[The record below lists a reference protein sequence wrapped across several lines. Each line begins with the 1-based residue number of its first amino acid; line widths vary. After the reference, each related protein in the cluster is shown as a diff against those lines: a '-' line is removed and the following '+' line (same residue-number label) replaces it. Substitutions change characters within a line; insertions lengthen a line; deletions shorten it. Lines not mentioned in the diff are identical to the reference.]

1 MTEKDSAL
9 LSELES
15 LRKENA
21 RLKHRLA
28 ASQRSEVLLQ
38 AFLDTVPFLVWIS
51 DRSGTCI
58 LQSQLALDQWGDL
71 RGKTLADFEV
81 PQDVASQWVDREQR
95 VWAGE
100 IIREEVF
107 YTFQEQ
113 TRWVEEI
120 IAPVKNNQEII
131 GLVGISLDISERKLF
146 ESELKHARDAALES
160 SRAKSEFLANMSH
173 EIRTPMNAIIGL
185 TGLLLDTHLTPDQL
199 DFVET
204 IRASGDNLLTII
216 NDILDF
222 SKVESGKL
230 TLEMQP
236 CNLRDCLEGALDL
249 VATQALQK
257 GLNLAYLIEESTP
270 AVVMTDMT
278 RLRQILVNLL
288 NNAVKFTPQ
297 GEVVVTLQSMARN
310 GKSHEIH
317 FTVKDTGIGI
327 PENHLGRLFQ
337 TFSQVDAST
346 TRKYGGTGLGLAISQ
361 KLCELMGGT
370 IWVDSQEGVGS
381 TFHFTIVAESVP
393 GQPTIDFQGRS
404 AQLAEKRVLI
414 VDDNPTNRKILTL
427 QTQSWG
433 MIPRATASPLEALA
447 WIQQGE
453 PFDVA
458 ILDVNM
464 PEMDGF
470 DLATGI
476 QKIRHQSILPLILLT
491 SSAMRPSRT
500 LATQVEFAACLT
512 KPIKP
517 KQLFTLLTTILGTS
531 LPKAVPVQTRDE
543 LETQLGARFPLRILL
558 AEDHVINQ
566 KVALRTLERMGYR
579 ADLAANGFEVIE
591 ALKRQSYDV
600 ILMDIQ
606 MPEMDGLEAT
616 RQICSRFSKSRKPW
630 IIAMTAGVLT
640 EDREKCFAA
649 GMDDFISK
657 PVTFQQLQAALERT
671 VMPGLGEFSPFQ

>member
-1 MTEKDSAL
+1 MTEMDPAL
-9 LSELES
+9 LLELEA

-21 RLKHRLA
+21 GLKNLLA
-28 ASQRSEVLLQ
+28 ASQKSEVLLQ

-58 LQSQLALDQWGDL
+58 LQSQVALDQWGDL
-71 RGKTLADFEV
+71 RGKTLADFQV
-81 PQDVASQWVDREQR
+81 PQDIANQWSDRERR

-100 IIREEVF
+100 IIREEVL
-107 YTFQEQ
+107 YTFQDH

-120 IAPVKNNQEII
+120 IAPVKTNQEII

-146 ESELKHARDAALES
+146 EEELKHARDTALEA

-185 TGLLLDTHLTPDQL
+185 TGLLLDTHLTSDQL

-204 IRASGDNLLTII
+204 IRSSGDSLLTII

-230 TLEMQP
+230 TLEIQP
-236 CNLRDCLEGALDL
+236 CNLRDCIEGALDL
-249 VATQALQK
+249 VTTQAVQK
-257 GLNLAYLIEESTP
+257 GINLAYLIDESTP
-270 AVVMTDMT
+270 VMVMTDIT

-297 GEVVVTLQSMARN
+297 GEVLVMVESMARN
-310 GKSHEIH
+310 GKSHEVH

-327 PENHLGRLFQ
+327 RESHIGRLFQ

-370 IWVDSQEGVGS
+370 IWVESQEGVGS

-393 GQPTIDFQGRS
+393 GQSEIVFQGRS
-404 AQLAEKRVLI
+404 IVLAEKRLLI

-427 QTQSWG
+427 QSQSWG
-433 MIPRATASPLEALA
+433 MLPRATASPLEALS
-447 WIQQGE
+447 WIEHDE

-470 DLATGI
+470 DLATEI
-476 QKIRHQSILPLILLT
+476 QKIRHPGTLPLVLLT

-500 LATQVEFAACLT
+500 LSTQVEFAACLT

-517 KQLFTLLTTILGTS
+517 KQLFTLLSAIFGHS
-531 LPKAVPVQTRDE
+531 LPKTAPGQATS
-543 LETQLGARFPLRILL
+543 ETEPPLGMRFPLRILL

-591 ALKRQSYDV
+591 ALKRQAYDV

-616 RQICSRFSKSRKPW
+616 RQICSRFPKSRKPW
-630 IIAMTAGVLT
+630 IIAMTAGVLA

-671 VMPGLGEFSPFQ
+671 VIPNLEEFTPFQ